1 MDSSF
6 MEMEVWRLL
15 SWRPRMKKG
24 VHRRLW
30 MVWEMDVQGHIR
42 EYETKDNTAWMELP
56 CASAVEYFGLSGLN
70 SVEVN

>member
-1 MDSSF
+1 
-6 MEMEVWRLL
+6 
-15 SWRPRMKKG
+15 
-24 VHRRLW
+24 